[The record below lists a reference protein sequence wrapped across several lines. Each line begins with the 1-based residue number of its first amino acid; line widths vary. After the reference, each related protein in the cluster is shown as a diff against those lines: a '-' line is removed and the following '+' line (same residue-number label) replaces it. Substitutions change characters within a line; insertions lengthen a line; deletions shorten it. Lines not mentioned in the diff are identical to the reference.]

1 MFGILITSGFFFF
14 LNLTF
19 CIRDSSSSS
28 FFIFFFFTSMA
39 AITGGMILDR
49 AARLWDEG
57 EKKKQSHRRTDG
69 RKRSASD
76 LKSA

>member
-1 MFGILITSGFFFF
+1 
-14 LNLTF
+14 
-19 CIRDSSSSS
+19 
-28 FFIFFFFTSMA
+28 MA

-69 RKRSASD
+69 RTDGRKRSASD